1 MSTQI
6 EREFT
11 FQAGVFFEGKF
22 LMNVY
27 DISLSM
33 FVETDSIREQNI
45 AMDRIK
51 YFLSECLESSV
62 FVEET
67 EKKAIE
73 KFQAAG
79 INVCVLP
86 EEPYDQIV
94 TLILL
99 MKLNAITEGKLL
111 VTDIVLCSEL
121 SDGVKFIYDF
131 ESVHAAN
138 PFKKGWWLESNTQ
151 ITNPEKSNKK
161 DKIVKL
167 VKTVNDWTPLDLDW
181 KEKPANTTEIIF
193 NTEDKLP

>member
-6 EREFT
+6 EREFV
-11 FQAGVFFEGKF
+11 FQAGAYFEGKF
-22 LMNVY
+22 MMNVY

-33 FVETDSIREQNI
+33 LVETDSIREQNI

-62 FVEET
+62 FVEES

-79 INVCVLP
+79 IKVCALP

-99 MKLNAITEGKLL
+99 MKLNAITEGRLL
-111 VTDIVLCSEL
+111 VTDIVLVSEL
-121 SDGVKFIYDF
+121 SDGVKFIYDI
-131 ESVHAAN
+131 ESVTEGN
-138 PFKKGWWLESNTQ
+138 PFTKGWWLEANTN
-151 ITNPEKSNKK
+151 ITNVEKVAKREK
-161 DKIVKL
+161 VVKL
-167 VKTVNDWTPLDLDW
+167 VKTINEWTALDLDW
-181 KEKPANTTEIIF
+181 KEKNSSPTEIIF
-193 NTEDKLP
+193 STDDK

>member
-6 EREFT
+6 EREFV
-11 FQAGVFFEGKF
+11 FQAGAYFEGKF
-22 LMNVY
+22 MMNVY

-33 FVETDSIREQNI
+33 LVETDSIREQNI

-62 FVEET
+62 FVEES

-79 INVCVLP
+79 IKVCALP

-99 MKLNAITEGKLL
+99 MKLNAITEGRLL
-111 VTDIVLCSEL
+111 VTDIVLVSEL
-121 SDGVKFIYDF
+121 SDGVKFIYDI
-131 ESVHAAN
+131 ESVMEGN
-138 PFKKGWWLESNTQ
+138 PFTKGWWLEANTH
-151 ITNPEKSNKK
+151 IANVEKTAKK
-161 DKIVKL
+161 EKVVKL
-167 VKTVNDWTPLDLDW
+167 IKTVNEWAALDLDW
-181 KEKPANTTEIIF
+181 KEKNSSSTEIIF
-193 NTEDKLP
+193 STDDK

>member
-6 EREFT
+6 EREFV
-11 FQAGVFFEGKF
+11 FQAGAYFEGKF
-22 LMNVY
+22 MMNVY

-33 FVETDSIREQNI
+33 LVETDSIREQNI

-62 FVEET
+62 FVEES

-79 INVCVLP
+79 IKVCALP

-99 MKLNAITEGKLL
+99 MKLNAITEGRLL
-111 VTDIVLCSEL
+111 VTDIVLVSEL
-121 SDGVKFIYDF
+121 SDGVKFIYDI
-131 ESVHAAN
+131 ESVTEGN
-138 PFKKGWWLESNTQ
+138 PFKKGWWLEANTN
-151 ITNPEKSNKK
+151 ITNVEKVAKREK
-161 DKIVKL
+161 VVKL
-167 VKTVNDWTPLDLDW
+167 VKTINEWTALDLDW
-181 KEKPANTTEIIF
+181 KEKNSSPTEIIF
-193 NTEDKLP
+193 STDDK

>member
-6 EREFT
+6 EREFV
-11 FQAGVFFEGKF
+11 FQAGAYFEGKF
-22 LMNVY
+22 MMNVY

-33 FVETDSIREQNI
+33 LVETDSIREQNI

-62 FVEET
+62 FVDAS

-79 INVCVLP
+79 IKVCALP

-99 MKLNAITEGKLL
+99 MKLNAITEGRLL
-111 VTDIVLCSEL
+111 VTDIVLVSEL
-121 SDGVKFIYDF
+121 SDGVKFIYDI
-131 ESVHAAN
+131 ESVTEGN
-138 PFKKGWWLESNTQ
+138 PFTKGWWLESNTQ
-151 ITNPEKSNKK
+151 ITNVEKAAKREK
-161 DKIVKL
+161 VVKL
-167 VKTVNDWTPLDLDW
+167 IKTVNEWAALDLDW
-181 KEKPANTTEIIF
+181 KEKNTSSTEIIF
-193 NTEDKLP
+193 STEDK

>member
-11 FQAGVFFEGKF
+11 FQAGVYFEEEF

-67 EKKAIE
+67 
-73 KFQAAG
+73 
-79 INVCVLP
+79 
-86 EEPYDQIV
+86 D
-94 TLILL
+94 
-99 MKLNAITEGKLL
+99 TEGEL
-111 VTDIVLCSEL
+111 V
-121 SDGVKFIYDF
+121 GV
-131 ESVHAAN
+131 
-138 PFKKGWWLESNTQ
+138 
-151 ITNPEKSNKK
+151 
-161 DKIVKL
+161 
-167 VKTVNDWTPLDLDW
+167 
-181 KEKPANTTEIIF
+181 
-193 NTEDKLP
+193 

>member
-11 FQAGVFFEGKF
+11 FQAGVYFENKF
-22 LMNVY
+22 MMNVY

-62 FVEET
+62 FVQDA

-79 INVCVLP
+79 IKVCVLP

-94 TLILL
+94 AMVVLQ
-99 MKLNAITEGKLL
+99 KLNAIMEGRIR
-111 VTDIVLCSEL
+111 VTDIDFGSAITSGVRFQLVSEMAEAM
-121 SDGVKFIYDF
+121 V
-131 ESVHAAN
+131 SV
-138 PFKKGWWLESNTQ
+138 KGWWTKTDMSIMDVIKT
-151 ITNPEKSNKK
+151 K
-161 DKIVKL
+161 DNIVKL
-167 VKTVNDWTPLDLDW
+167 CDPKAWDNIGLSW
-181 KEKPANTTEIIF
+181 KEKVDA
-193 NTEDKLP
+193 

>member
-6 EREFT
+6 EREFV
-11 FQAGVFFEGKF
+11 FQAGAYFEGKF
-22 LMNVY
+22 MMNVY

-33 FVETDSIREQNI
+33 LVETDSIREQNI

-62 FVEET
+62 FVEES

-79 INVCVLP
+79 IKVCALP

-99 MKLNAITEGKLL
+99 MKLNAITEGRLL
-111 VTDIVLCSEL
+111 VTDIVLVSEL
-121 SDGVKFIYDF
+121 SDGVKFIYDI
-131 ESVHAAN
+131 ESVTEGN
-138 PFKKGWWLESNTQ
+138 PFTKGWWLEANTH
-151 ITNPEKSNKK
+151 ITNVEKSTKREK
-161 DKIVKL
+161 VVKL
-167 VKTVNDWTPLDLDW
+167 VKTVNEWAALDLDW
-181 KEKPANTTEIIF
+181 KEKNTSSTEIIF
-193 NTEDKLP
+193 STDDK